1 MIDFLVQLDPV
12 LQALLATL
20 FTWGVTAAGA
30 ALVFFTSAVNR
41 RFMDAMLGF
50 AAGVMIFVVVEE
62 LIPES
67 QRKNENIDLVTMA
80 TMSGFT
86 IMMMLDV
93 SLG

>member
-1 MIDFLVQLDPV
+1 VIDFLVQLDPV